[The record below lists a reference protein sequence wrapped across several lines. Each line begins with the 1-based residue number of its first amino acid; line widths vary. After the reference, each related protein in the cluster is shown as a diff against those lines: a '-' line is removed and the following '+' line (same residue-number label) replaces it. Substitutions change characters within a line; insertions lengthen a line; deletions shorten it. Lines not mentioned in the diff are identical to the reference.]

1 MKAANQDNGKDFVT
15 EKSPLRFEADE
26 DAAHAS
32 RAIFVALVVAAAI
45 YVAMR
50 LRGLASLPLGF
61 DEIFSLRAARESWH
75 GMFAII
81 ADDIVHPPFFYVLLK
96 IWVGIGGHSVM
107 WVRLLPVA
115 LAILALLPLIALCRE
130 LKISPRATALALAF
144 MAVNSYLIAYAQ
156 ELRMYS
162 LVMLLALCSLLLYV
176 RFVNAPEHRTTLPL
190 VLLTVTN
197 LLLVSAHYCA
207 WSIVAIECAFL
218 ITRGRRKLAG
228 FLLGT
233 LVIMLCYTPWLYL
246 VARAALD
253 PQRARAG
260 NLAWLPRP
268 SVVNFFGFYAAL
280 TGAAPYLWRQ
290 SLRLLAS
297 LAMLLVF
304 ALPALLL
311 IWRDIKRREAQT
323 SPTILLATIAF
334 APALFVFF
342 ASLALPRS
350 IWHQR
355 YLIIVAV
362 PFILLAAVGLDRL
375 RPVSLRAL
383 LITLALAW
391 TAFAGF
397 NEPVYSDRFAWQDV
411 AVKLHAAETSPN
423 QIVVYAHGGMI
434 LLPLRYYLAE
444 LGDTRFQVMR
454 KDDVASLEG
463 ERFWFAYR
471 TNAWNKRQSPQE
483 ILRQRGF
490 RIGANIEAGGA
501 VEHKVIMFQVERAM
515 ATEPMVQ

>member
-15 EKSPLRFEADE
+15 EKSPLRFEANE

-32 RAIFVALVVAAAI
+32 RAIIVALVVAAAI

-81 ADDIVHPPFFYVLLK
+81 ADDIVHPPLFYVLLK
-96 IWVGIGGHSVM
+96 IWVGVGGHSVL

-115 LAILALLPLIALCRE
+115 LATLALLPLIALCRE

-176 RFVNAPEHRTTLPL
+176 RFVNAPEHKATLPL
-190 VLLTVTN
+190 LLLTATN
-197 LLLVSAHYCA
+197 LLLVSAHYYA
-207 WSIVAIECAFL
+207 WAIVAIEFAFL
-218 ITRGRRKLAG
+218 ITRERRKFAG

-233 LVIMLCYTPWLYL
+233 FVIILCYTPWIYV
-246 VARAALD
+246 VARRALD
-253 PQRARAG
+253 PQRVRAG

-268 SVVNFFGFYAAL
+268 SIINFLGFYAAL

-290 SLRLLAS
+290 SLRLLTS
-297 LAMLLVF
+297 FVTLLVF
-304 ALPALLL
+304 AAPALLL
-311 IWRDIKRREAQT
+311 LWHDIKRRQARS
-323 SPTILLATIAF
+323 SPAILLATLAF
-334 APALFVFF
+334 APALFVFL

-355 YLIIVAV
+355 YLIVVAV
-362 PFILLAAVGLDRL
+362 PYILLAAVGIDRL
-375 RPVSLRAL
+375 HPQTLRSCV
-383 LITLALAW
+383 ITIALAW

-411 AVKLHAAETSPN
+411 ADKLHDTETSQN
-423 QIVVYAHGGMI
+423 QVIVYAHGGMI
-434 LLPLRYYLAE
+434 ALPLRYYLAE

-454 KDDVASLEG
+454 KDDVAALEG